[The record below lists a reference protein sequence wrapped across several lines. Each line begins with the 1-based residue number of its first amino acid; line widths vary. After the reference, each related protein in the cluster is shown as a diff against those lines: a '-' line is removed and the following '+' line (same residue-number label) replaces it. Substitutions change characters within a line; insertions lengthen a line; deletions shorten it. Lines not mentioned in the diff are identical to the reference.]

1 MAARS
6 SFSAVRNV
14 RSQILYT
21 AFINTIKLPVHDPA
35 AGEINKKDI
44 KNLKIIDK
52 KTVFGNSYHF
62 KF

>member
-35 AGEINKKDI
+35 TGEINKDV
-44 KNLKIIDK
+44 NY
-52 KTVFGNSYHF
+52 F
-62 KF
+62 